1 MNHSNENAIRLSI
14 QNELMS
20 SHQLNIVIS
29 IIGAVALKGHFSKKQ
44 NHTQTQWNQ
53 HDVVLYFFPFV
64 DFYHN
69 EN

>member
-1 MNHSNENAIRLSI
+1 MNHSNENATRVSI

-29 IIGAVALKGHFSKKQ
+29 IIGAVALKCHFSNNKI
-44 NHTQTQWNQ
+44 TQTQWNQ

-64 DFYHN
+64 VFYHN

>member
-1 MNHSNENAIRLSI
+1 MNHSNEDAIRVSI

-29 IIGAVALKGHFSKKQ
+29 IIGAVALKCHSKNKI
-44 NHTQTQWNQ
+44 TQTQWNH
-53 HDVVLYFFPFV
+53 HDVDLYFFPFV
-64 DFYHN
+64 DFYQN